1 MDNVQK
7 ALVLNAAKNHPGLI
21 SVLANAIDLG
31 EKKEAVM
38 DRVLKITTKL
48 SLTAATC
55 EAICD
60 YFLSDEGKDMLSRA
74 KAARIAHASHCA

>member
-7 ALVLNAAKNHPGLI
+7 ALVLHAAKNQPGLI

-38 DRVLKITTKL
+38 ERVLLIASNL
-48 SLTAATC
+48 SLTAAIC

-60 YFLSDEGKDMLSRA
+60 YFLSSEGQALLSRA
-74 KAARIAHASHCA
+74 KAAHAAHASNPA

>member
-7 ALVLNAAKNHPGLI
+7 ALVLHAAKNQPGLI

-31 EKKEAVM
+31 ADKEVIM
-38 DRVLKITTKL
+38 NRVLSITANL

-60 YFLSDEGKDMLSRA
+60 YFLSDEGQKLLSRA
-74 KAARIAHASHCA
+74 RAAHASHSA